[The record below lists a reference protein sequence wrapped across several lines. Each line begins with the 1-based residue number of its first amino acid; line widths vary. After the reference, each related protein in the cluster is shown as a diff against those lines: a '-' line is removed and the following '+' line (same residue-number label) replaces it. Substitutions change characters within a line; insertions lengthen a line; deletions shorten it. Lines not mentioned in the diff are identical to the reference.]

1 MSLYSE
7 IMSVTDF
14 KLGMEVPQYSGIIYN
29 VYDVTVTS
37 LPVVH
42 YLYRKCYKMPL

>member
-7 IMSVTDF
+7 IMRVTDF
-14 KLGMEVPQYSGIIYN
+14 KLGMEVPQHSVI
-29 VYDVTVTS
+29 VYYVTVTS

-42 YLYRKCYKMPL
+42 YLYR